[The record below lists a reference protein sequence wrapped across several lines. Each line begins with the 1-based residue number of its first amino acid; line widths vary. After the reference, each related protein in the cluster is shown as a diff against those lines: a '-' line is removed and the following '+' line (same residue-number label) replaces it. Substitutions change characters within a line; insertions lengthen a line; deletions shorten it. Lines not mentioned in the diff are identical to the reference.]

1 MASPVA
7 AQPAAPA
14 CLQRTTIR
22 TAQTPAAGP
31 RWSLAAPAARSPPA
45 AARPQLRQRPDGRQ
59 VAARALDTDT
69 VLQGME
75 VAEFEQLM
83 ESEAAV
89 LVDFYTT
96 WCGPCKV
103 LDLALKASAAAR
115 AALLCCGHD
124 LRFLYGGARLCAAVV
139 QEGVWLACGLHRS
152 RPSNRAPPPLL
163 AWLPAPQKLEPIYK
177 GRCSFLKVD
186 AQQNYKLAQHYKVSK
201 LPTLLIFRGG
211 VQASAQG
218 YVSGAE
224 HCLAQGGADPR

>member
-14 CLQRTTIR
+14 SRQHTTIR
-22 TAQTPAAGP
+22 AVQSPAAGP
-31 RWSLAAPAARSPPA
+31 RWSPAAPAARRPPA
-45 AARPQLRQRPDGRQ
+45 TARPQLRQRPDGRQ
-59 VAARALDTDT
+59 VAARALDTAT
-69 VLQGME
+69 VVQGME

-103 LDLALKASAAAR
+103 LDLALK
-115 AALLCCGHD
+115 
-124 LRFLYGGARLCAAVV
+124 
-139 QEGVWLACGLHRS
+139 
-152 RPSNRAPPPLL
+152 
-163 AWLPAPQKLEPIYK
+163 KLEPIYK

-211 VQASAQG
+211 VQVDRVEGVLTAQDLDLKLRG
-218 YVSGAE
+218 LLEGPA
-224 HCLAQGGADPR
+224 PNPNTN